1 MFLMWLLFYLKEQGL
16 FYILIMCETTK
27 FLGYQWCIF
36 FLWIPLPSPVPNYF
50 WSQPEHPLDSIRYTY
65 MTVPYKK
72 DIYFCQF
79 QVYKNKFRLWIQNKP
94 HIKLAISYFL
104 VRGGRGGRG
113 VGVAE
118 GALYARPPRSDS
130 ALLPPPPH
138 SEIMSSRHANSSG
151 FVMFSL
157 KPLVYLPFSLVNL
170 IFSSR
175 FMICISTFHL

>member
-1 MFLMWLLFYLKEQGL
+1 MISFNTLNKMFLMWLLFYLKEQGL

-104 VRGGRGGRG
+104 VRGGAGR
-113 VGVAE
+113 E
-118 GALYARPPRSDS
+118 G
-130 ALLPPPPH
+130 
-138 SEIMSSRHANSSG
+138 SRCSWRCTLCS
-151 FVMFSL
+151 
-157 KPLVYLPFSLVNL
+157 P
-170 IFSSR
+170 
-175 FMICISTFHL
+175 STFRLSTSSPTSTLRNNV